1 MNPGLPA
8 DDHVVSN
15 MNVAGKADVV
25 GNDGVVSD
33 DAVMGDM
40 DIGHQQ
46 IAVSDNS
53 YSLVLYGSYRERA
66 VFANNVIVTDNQ
78 LSFLAAVFFILRI
91 DTDRC
96 KGINLVVLTDLGM
109 AGKNNM
115 ALQSGSFTDFNV
127 GTDRAERTDDN
138 VLRKFG
144 LRIY

>member
-1 MNPGLPA
+1 M
-8 DDHVVSN
+8 
-15 MNVAGKADVV
+15 
-25 GNDGVVSD
+25 
-33 DAVMGDM
+33 
-40 DIGHQQ
+40 
-46 IAVSDNS
+46 
-53 YSLVLYGSYRERA
+53 
-66 VFANNVIVTDNQ
+66 FANNVIVTDNQ